1 MDELLSLFDDADS
14 GGVSAGQV
22 NKNETKITTQ
32 RDSHKNS
39 TSTSQHDDF
48 ASSFGVASGSSDANK
63 NIGGHSSKCSSN
75 IQPPAAYRPNNVHT
89 NKSKGV
95 NRNSKIRTSCDPL
108 TGLRIVDR
116 KTSRADMVD
125 AFSSYTYRSCSI
137 LAAASRAEW
146 GTYIIDKG
154 SSDNI
159 SGKTNLVTCGI
170 LTTDTSSR
178 LSSKTGRAFAMLSL
192 GDLPS
197 SANSIN
203 SNITACVSVFLFGDA
218 LKILSNTKYIKAGYA
233 VAILGPN
240 LMPPRSNGN
249 TNNNGGTTSITFSIN
264 DPKQVLMIGR
274 AVDCDRCKGTMRV
287 RTTSDYG
294 GVKWEDNR
302 CNTLVDLRYG
312 GYCDK
317 HRRQG
322 LGGGGSTNSKSASS
336 SSQKNIGNTT
346 FMQQQRAQTR
356 PQTSSDVWVGGQKKS
371 SSLSGIG
378 VRSSLSE
385 ALSQSGLLDP
395 TPKSGLAAKPKIL
408 TRAPL
413 HMKKQS
419 TSSIQTND
427 TRKSVISSINKAK
440 NPYEKSGQRKQ
451 SSTITKRK
459 GVEDILGEALE
470 RKKIRTTVYTNNKS
484 SSLSSTNTKRPAKVF
499 NPEGYEGSVQVPKP
513 NAVLFKRGMM
523 HSSSITPSPACYR
536 ASTSSILGQQK
547 DLAALLKGKGV
558 DVSTSASK
566 KQNTNA
572 INKEIIARSKQ
583 KILASSSGSIKVVRP
598 LQSSQTKKKLDDFA
612 SAFGN
617 TSSSSSIIDRN
628 AIMNAKSRFSS
639 AIDAQEYARAR
650 AQVQELEA
658 QEATKEG
665 NQSSKQ
671 KKKPTVAIATS
682 GWTCQTC
689 KKTTPYKPQSCIRA
703 KHDVRQRREIR
714 GRETLSSRK
723 DRLDSHGKDE
733 DIGGLTL
740 GSGLE
745 WSGRRGGFS

>member
-48 ASSFGVASGSSDANK
+48 ASSFGVAIGSSDANK
-63 NIGGHSSKCSSN
+63 NRSSKCSSN
-75 IQPPAAYRPNNVHT
+75 T

-95 NRNSKIRTSCDPL
+95 NRNNKITTSCDPL

-125 AFSSYTYRSCSI
+125 AFSSYTYRPCSI
-137 LAAASRAEW
+137 LAAASRSEW

-249 TNNNGGTTSITFSIN
+249 TNNNGGTTSITLSIN

-274 AVDCDRCKGTMRV
+274 AVDCDRCKGAMRV

-302 CNTLVDLRYG
+302 CNTLVDLRCG

-317 HRRQG
+317 HRK
-322 LGGGGSTNSKSASS
+322 GSTNSKSTSSSS
-336 SSQKNIGNTT
+336 SSQKNNRNTT

-356 PQTSSDVWVGGQKKS
+356 QTSSDVWVGGQKKS

-395 TPKSGLAAKPKIL
+395 TPNSGLASKPKLL

-419 TSSIQTND
+419 SSSKQTND
-427 TRKSVISSINKAK
+427 TRKSMISSIVKAK
-440 NPYEKSGQRKQ
+440 NPYEISGQRKQ

-470 RKKIRTTVYTNNKS
+470 RKKIRTTINTNNKS

-558 DVSTSASK
+558 DVSTSSASK

-598 LQSSQTKKKLDDFA
+598 HQSSQTKKKLDDFA

-703 KHDVRQRREIR
+703 KHDMRQRREIR

-733 DIGGLTL
+733 DTGGLTL

-745 WSGRRGGFS
+745 WSGWRGGFS